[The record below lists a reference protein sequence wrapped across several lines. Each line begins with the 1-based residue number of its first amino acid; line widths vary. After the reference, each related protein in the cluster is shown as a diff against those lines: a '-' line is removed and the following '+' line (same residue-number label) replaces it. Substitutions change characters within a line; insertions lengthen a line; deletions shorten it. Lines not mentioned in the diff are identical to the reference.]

1 MAKKIRVYELGREL
15 GLTNKEALDLC
26 ISLGIGVKSHSSS
39 IEDQQADRVRRKAD
53 REGLRRPVGAV
64 GADGEPALRE
74 ASSAGQASGP
84 EPQQTEP
91 AASTA
96 SDATAHS
103 SPAGVTDP
111 PGTPGSGS
119 ADVGRQES
127 SRVGRATVPTSGHGS
142 ASEGESK
149 PAISV
154 VTAASTRSSSPD
166 HVETEMAK
174 VAVVETALPSSADA
188 LTPARPA
195 PSASAQSVHQATT
208 AAVAGGDAPEAR
220 REATVESPAS
230 AESHPLDPVESRV
243 SSIPDAVARPAVPKR
258 PHGRDDQPGSGTA
271 EHDSPDRRT
280 PAVPRRA
287 PQRPEAPLSAQGEQ
301 QAGQTRL
308 PAAGSPVG
316 PTRPVPTRPAQ
327 SRPLHER
334 SGGPAPV
341 VGQDNSPSQ
350 QGDAQAKAGGPMLS
364 STGKPIPPPPGV
376 RRPPLSASGKPIPP
390 PPGRQPQ
397 SRPGPVGS
405 RPSGPGATRPAMGGG
420 TRSGGL
426 RSGAPGGAP
435 GGAWNRPGGGAP
447 GARPGQ
453 PAGGPGG
460 PPGARGGAFGNRGR
474 PQGRRPTRRRRRNI
488 EELEAQEITHYSPSN
503 APIPDGEVIVERG
516 ATAQELGPKLNRS
529 GADVVRFLFQQ
540 GEMVTTTQSLSDEM
554 IELFAAEIGAS
565 VRLVD
570 PGEEKEAELQAKYFD
585 DEDDSETGLESRPPV
600 VTVMGHVDHGK
611 TLLLDRIRATNVV
624 AGEAGGITQH
634 IGAYQ
639 VEYQG
644 HRVTFIDT
652 PGHEAFTAM
661 RARGAEVTDIVVLVV
676 AADDGIMPQTV
687 EALNHAKAADV
698 PIVVAINKIDRANAD
713 PTRVMQQ
720 LSEYGLVPESWGGDT
735 IMVEISALQNF
746 GIEDLLEQVLLVA
759 ELEELEANP
768 DGRAK
773 GTVLEANLDPGKG
786 PVATVIVQS
795 GTLRQGDPIVAG
807 AAWGRVKALLDES
820 GSNVKEAGPSA
831 PVQVLGFGSVPSAG
845 DEFRVTDKAKT
856 ARDIGEQREQ
866 RFRAAD
872 LRRSSSATG
881 TGAKLEDIF
890 EQIQR
895 GETATLNLVLKADT
909 QGSLEAVTESLRKLE
924 RDEVKLSFIH
934 RAVGGI
940 TENDVTLAQAS
951 NATILGFNVRPDR
964 GSRDLAEH
972 HDVEI
977 RTYEIIYKLIE
988 DIESAM
994 VGMLAPE
1001 FEEVVTGEAEVR
1013 EIFRVPRVGAI
1024 AGCYVRHGKITR
1036 GSKVRFLR
1044 DGVIIWKGAITSL
1057 KRFKEDAR
1065 EVSEG
1070 FECGVGL
1077 SNNQDLR
1084 EGDVIETFE
1093 DREIPRELS
1102 RL

>member
-64 GADGEPALRE
+64 GADGEPAQ
-74 ASSAGQASGP
+74 SQVPSAGQDRGP
-84 EPQQTEP
+84 ETLQTDP
-91 AASTA
+91 ASLSASASTA
-96 SDATAHS
+96 SGSTPVVEERPAIGAS
-103 SPAGVTDP
+103 SR
-111 PGTPGSGS
+111 S
-119 ADVGRQES
+119 ADSARDEPGPTGRP
-127 SRVGRATVPTSGHGS
+127 TVPKSDHRTLPDGAG
-142 ASEGESK
+142 APTAAGA
-149 PAISV
+149 PVA
-154 VTAASTRSSSPD
+154 AASTKSVPLENP
-166 HVETEMAK
+166 ETEAGK
-174 VAVVETALPSSADA
+174 AAAAGQILPADPDTRTPARSAPPTAGPLAQPVKADGLAGGGAPPARPEATLEPTAGVGIPSSASSAPRRSATPEAVARQGAPERPKGPGDQSAIGIAGHSDPDRRSPAVARRPPQRLDA
-188 LTPARPA
+188 PPAQRGDQPPDQTRRPTTGAPARPV
-195 PSASAQSVHQATT
+195 SA
-208 AAVAGGDAPEAR
+208 
-220 REATVESPAS
+220 
-230 AESHPLDPVESRV
+230 
-243 SSIPDAVARPAVPKR
+243 
-258 PHGRDDQPGSGTA
+258 
-271 EHDSPDRRT
+271 
-280 PAVPRRA
+280 RA
-287 PQRPEAPLSAQGEQ
+287 
-301 QAGQTRL
+301 
-308 PAAGSPVG
+308 
-316 PTRPVPTRPAQ
+316 
-327 SRPLHER
+327 
-334 SGGPAPV
+334 GGPAPAGAAPAGAAENRP
-341 VGQDNSPSQ
+341 GQE
-350 QGDAQAKAGGPMLS
+350 GDVQNKATGPMLS

-376 RRPPLSASGKPIPP
+376 RRPPMSASGKPIPP

-397 SRPGPVGS
+397 SRSGAVGG

-420 TRSGGL
+420 MRSGGL
-426 RSGAPGGAP
+426 RSGTPGGAP
-435 GGAWNRPGGGAP
+435 SGGWNRPGGGAP

-460 PPGARGGAFGNRGR
+460 PAGARGGAFGNRGR

-488 EELEAQEITHYSPSN
+488 EELEAQEITHYTPSN
-503 APIPDGEVIVERG
+503 APIPDGDVIVERG

-585 DEDDSETGLESRPPV
+585 DEDDDEVGLEPRPPV

-611 TLLLDRIRATNVV
+611 TLLLDRIRTTNVV

-644 HRVTFIDT
+644 HRLTFIDT

-661 RARGAEVTDIVVLVV
+661 RARGAEVTDIVILVV

-713 PTRVMQQ
+713 PNRVMQQ

-746 GIEDLLEQVLLVA
+746 GIDDLLEQVLVVA

-768 DGRAK
+768 EGRAK
-773 GTVLEANLDPGKG
+773 GTVMEANLDPGKG

-807 AAWGRVKALLDES
+807 AAWGRVKALLDEG
-820 GSNVKEAGPSA
+820 GSNIKQAGPST

-1084 EGDVIETFE
+1084 EGDLIETFE
-1093 DREIPRELS
+1093 EREVPRELS